1 MNTKVWY
8 LPYFEG
14 IYHTQN
20 ANVRMVH
27 MVHTMNHIIKRNNK
41 TSPQLILSPRS
52 LTSALLL
59 LSPNFNNKFLL

>member
-20 ANVRMVH
+20 ENVRMVL
-27 MVHTMNHIIKRNNK
+27 MVHTMNHIIKEIIKPLHN
-41 TSPQLILSPRS
+41 SLSPHD
-52 LTSALLL
+52 L
-59 LSPNFNNKFLL
+59 